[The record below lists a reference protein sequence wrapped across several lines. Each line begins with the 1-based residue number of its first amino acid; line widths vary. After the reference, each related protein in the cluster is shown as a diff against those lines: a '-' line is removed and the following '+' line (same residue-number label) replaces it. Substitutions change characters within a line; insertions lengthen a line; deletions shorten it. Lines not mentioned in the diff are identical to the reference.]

1 MRRRACLWNLLAAV
15 AVAWFY
21 LWSGA
26 DQSLL
31 AAGVSSVPKEAQEA
45 FDKQQYAQVL
55 EQLAKLEK
63 EQSAAPDVYRLKI
76 HSFLKLG
83 NPKDALGEYD
93 KLELAL
99 TQDEVPLLREV
110 ALGFIVVMA
119 GVHRSSG
126 EGHA

>member
-1 MRRRACLWNLLAAV
+1 MSELIMRRRSCRWSLLAAV

-21 LWSGA
+21 LLSGA
-26 DQSLL
+26 DQLLL
-31 AAGVSSVPKEAQEA
+31 AAGTSSVPKDAQEA
-45 FDKQQYAQVL
+45 FDKQQYEQVI

-63 EQSAAPDVYRLKI
+63 EQSVAPDVRRLKI
-76 HSFLKLG
+76 RSFLKLG

-99 TQDEVPLLREV
+99 KQDDDTPPPR
-110 ALGFIVVMA
+110 GGA
-119 GVHRSSG
+119 GVHRRHG